1 MDMMAFT
8 DIHSPTPD
16 VFGSP
21 DFILWLHPNRGN
33 SKGCDEQTQA
43 LISLVIPASD
53 PLVSGPSWC

>member
-1 MDMMAFT
+1 MMAFT
-8 DIHSPTPD
+8 EIHSATPD

-21 DFILWLHPNRGN
+21 DFIPRLHPNRGN
-33 SKGCDEQTQA
+33 SKGRDKQTQA